1 MTKLLA
7 ALALSSSLVGC
18 TDDPAPQ
25 PDALALPGSAYYPE
39 SLTADTH
46 GTLYVGS
53 LTTGQ
58 VVAFD
63 DGKPDPHTV
72 IPTGTDVLGETGV
85 LIHDDELWLC
95 SIDTTFQHP
104 TQIRSF
110 GLDGTP
116 HATYTLGATQ
126 FCNDL
131 VFDGDTLYA
140 TDSFSGNVLRVAN
153 GQLESFVQ
161 DPRFVPATQGAF
173 GLDGIVA
180 DGHGALYVNKLD
192 TGNLFRIDTQTK
204 AITEIAVTPALAG
217 PDGMRLVD
225 DHTLLVIE
233 GQASRLSRV
242 TITGTTAT
250 STALASDLDQ
260 PTGVV
265 VARGSAWVSEGQL
278 GRLFA
283 QPAQAPNLPF
293 AVRRVALEPFA
304 ASRSSRA
311 ARRSTRRQALRDAP
325 AAARTARRCRART
338 RPSCGRGWPRRRRI
352 RSRRTPAPGRR
363 RCGSRARP
371 STATVPTRARRRARP

>member
-1 MTKLLA
+1 MTKTNLLA
-7 ALALSSSLVGC
+7 ALTLSLVAC
-18 TDDPAPQ
+18 TDDPAPG
-25 PDALALPGSAYYPE
+25 PDALALPGAAYYPE

-53 LTTGQ
+53 LTSGQ

-63 DGKPDPHTV
+63 DGKPEPRT
-72 IPTGTDVLGETGV
+72 IIATGTDVTGEAGV
-85 LIHDDELWLC
+85 LIHGDELWLC
-95 SIDTTFQHP
+95 SIDTTFQRP
-104 TQIRSF
+104 TEVRSF

-116 HATYTLGATQ
+116 HATYPLAANQ

-140 TDSFSGNVLRVAN
+140 TDSFSGNVLRLA
-153 GQLESFVQ
+153 GGALETFVQ
-161 DPRFVPATQGAF
+161 DPRFVPASQGAF

-204 AITEIAVTPALAG
+204 AITEITVSPALAG

-225 DHTLLVIE
+225 DHTLLVVE
-233 GQASRLSRV
+233 GQAGRLSRV
-242 TITGTTAT
+242 EIHGDTAT
-250 STALASDLDQ
+250 ATALASDLDQ

-265 VARGSAWVSEGQL
+265 VTRGSAWVSEGQL

-293 AVRRVALEPFA
+293 AVRRVSL
-304 ASRSSRA
+304 
-311 ARRSTRRQALRDAP
+311 
-325 AAARTARRCRART
+325 
-338 RPSCGRGWPRRRRI
+338 
-352 RSRRTPAPGRR
+352 
-363 RCGSRARP
+363 
-371 STATVPTRARRRARP
+371 

>member
-1 MTKLLA
+1 MTKTLATLLLGTSLLA
-7 ALALSSSLVGC
+7 C
-18 TDDPAPQ
+18 TDDAAPQ

-39 SLTADTH
+39 SITADTH

-63 DGKPDPHTV
+63 DGKPDPRTV
-72 IPTGTDVLGETGV
+72 VATADVTGETGV
-85 LIHDDELWLC
+85 LIHGDELWVC
-95 SIDTTFQHP
+95 SVDTTFQRP
-104 TQIRSF
+104 TEIRSF
-110 GLDGTP
+110 GLDGTS
-116 HATYTLGATQ
+116 HATYPLAANQ

-140 TDSFSGNVLRVAN
+140 TDSFSGNVLRLAN

-161 DPRFVPATQGAF
+161 DARFVPATQGAF

-242 TITGTTAT
+242 TISGATAT

-260 PTGVV
+260 PTGVAV
-265 VARGSAWVSEGQL
+265 TRGSAWVSEGQL

-293 AVRRVALEPFA
+293 AVRRVAL
-304 ASRSSRA
+304 
-311 ARRSTRRQALRDAP
+311 
-325 AAARTARRCRART
+325 
-338 RPSCGRGWPRRRRI
+338 
-352 RSRRTPAPGRR
+352 
-363 RCGSRARP
+363 
-371 STATVPTRARRRARP
+371 